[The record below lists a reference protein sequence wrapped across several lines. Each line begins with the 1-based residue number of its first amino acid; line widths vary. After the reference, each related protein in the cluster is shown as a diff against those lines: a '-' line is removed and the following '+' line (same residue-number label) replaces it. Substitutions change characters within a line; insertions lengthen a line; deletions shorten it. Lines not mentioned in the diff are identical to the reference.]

1 LAGTYLTN
9 LLYDIVSRVIYGSF
23 MMRFNFVFKFFD
35 FFIKGFSFF
44 KMFFLDVRDQLI
56 IFFLAAFD
64 FRLQTIKIFVFHL
77 NEIGAGKGFSVDF
90 ISIPDKEDIKPK
102 RNDSDQ
108 RDGALNDKVDIVHN
122 SDVLH

>member
-1 LAGTYLTN
+1 
-9 LLYDIVSRVIYGSF
+9 
-23 MMRFNFVFKFFD
+23 MRFYFVFKFFY
-35 FFIKGFSFF
+35 FFVEIFNFI

-56 IFFLAAFD
+56 IFFLGIFD
-64 FRLQTIKIFVFHL
+64 FRVQTIKIFVLHL
-77 NEIGAGKGFSVDF
+77 NEVGASKGFSVDF